1 MPMPMLSFN
10 EYKETSEFS
19 IHIIMHFNLKS
30 IIPDHI
36 AELIPYASARD
47 ELKGEGTIF
56 LDANELPQP
65 LPDMPLDVNRY
76 PGEQPNRLRK
86 KLSAIKGVKPESIL
100 LGNGS
105 DEIIDI
111 LMRCFSR
118 PGKDQIMVFPP
129 TFGMYGVRAQ
139 VNNLEVIAVNL
150 DEEFHINPR
159 EALSK
164 LSPDTRLMFI
174 CHPNNPTGNAQKT
187 ETIRELLTHFNGIV
201 VVDEAYIDFCSYKS
215 VLPLLKEYPNL
226 VVLQTFSKA
235 YGMAG
240 ARVGVAYAATEI
252 IRVLE
257 KVSFP
262 YNLGTPAIRLAEKA
276 LDSHA
281 MYRLN
286 VESIRASRDRLADI
300 IPSLPLTIK
309 VYPSVANF
317 LLVKVA
323 DADALYRHLA
333 RSGVIVRN
341 RSKEPGC
348 EGCLRITI
356 GTAEEN
362 QLLVEAWK
370 VFGSEKMLQTG
381 DAGSGNIPAQ
391 ENKKRM
397 PENTSGRDKV
407 REATIQRSTAETNV
421 TVRIRLDGWGYANI
435 ATGIPFYDHML
446 EQIARHGM
454 MDLEV
459 DARGDLEVDPHH
471 TLEDTAISLGM
482 AFRQALGDKKGIER
496 YGFELPMDDSRA
508 KVLIDLGGRSF
519 LKWDVSFS
527 GSGIG
532 DVPATLF
539 QHFFRSFSD
548 AAACNLHV
556 EATGED
562 DHHKVEAVFKAFAR
576 ALKMAAARNDSATLP
591 STKGML

>member
-1 MPMPMLSFN
+1 MPSFN
-10 EYKETSEFS
+10 EYKQTSES
-19 IHIIMHFNLKS
+19 LIHIVMRFNLKS
-30 IIPDHI
+30 IIPEHI

-47 ELKGEGTIF
+47 ELEGEGSVF

-65 LPDMPLDVNRY
+65 FPDMPTGVNRY
-76 PGEQPNRLRK
+76 PGEQPIRLKK
-86 KLSAIKGVKPESIL
+86 KLSAVKGVKPDSIF

-105 DEIIDI
+105 DEIIDM

-129 TFGMYGVRAQ
+129 TFGMYGVRAR
-139 VNNLEVIAVNL
+139 VNNLEVIAHNL
-150 DEEFHINPR
+150 DRDFSLNAR

-164 LSPDTRLMFI
+164 AGPETRLLFV
-174 CHPNNPTGNAQKT
+174 CHPNNPTGNMQKM
-187 ETIRELLTHFNGIV
+187 ETIRELIANFNGIV
-201 VVDEAYIDFCSYKS
+201 VVDEAYIDFCADKS

-240 ARVGVAYAATEI
+240 ARVGVAYAATDI

-262 YNLGTPAIRLAEKA
+262 YNLGIPAIRLAEKA

-286 VESIRASRDRLADI
+286 VESIRASRDQLANI
-300 IPSLPLTIK
+300 IPSLPLAMK

-317 LLVKVA
+317 LLVKVS

-348 EGCLRITI
+348 EGCLRITT
-356 GTAEEN
+356 GTTEEN
-362 QLLVEAWK
+362 QLLVAAWK
-370 VFGSEKMLQTG
+370 AFGSAKVLQ
-381 DAGSGNIPAQ
+381 AGGAGPGMAPAQ
-391 ENKKRM
+391 QNKQGM
-397 PENTSGRDKV
+397 PESSPGKGKL

-421 TVRIRLDGWGYANI
+421 AVRIRLDGRGYANI
-435 ATGIPFYDHML
+435 STGIPFYDHML

-459 DARGDLEVDPHH
+459 DARGDLEVDSHH
-471 TLEDTAISLGM
+471 TLEDTAISIGM
-482 AFRQALGDKKGIER
+482 AFRQALGDKKGIDR

-519 LKWDVSFS
+519 LKWDVSFTVPE
-527 GSGIG
+527 IG
-532 DVPATLF
+532 NVPATLF
-539 QHFFRSFSD
+539 QHFFRSFAD
-548 AAACNLHV
+548 ATASNLHV

-576 ALKMAAARNDSATLP
+576 ALKMAVARNHSDTMP